1 MPPIKRLPHNR
12 KLPARWAEK
21 HGAFYYLVPP
31 EVRHLWDGKT
41 WFRLGGTLPEAYRAW
56 AERVGRPQNI
66 TMIRDLIDRY
76 ILEVIPK
83 KKEKSAKT
91 ASENLRQIERFRP
104 AFDKMNIQDIEP
116 HHIYKYFE
124 KRTAKVAAKK
134 EIEVLSHIFTK
145 AVEWGELKQHPFK
158 GQVRIEN
165 PSTPRDRYVEDW
177 ELIELL
183 AMKPRKRKGSLG
195 MVQAYLKLKLLTGLR
210 QRDLLLLTA
219 ADLRDDGIFV
229 KPSKT
234 KNTTGAKR
242 IYEWTPAL
250 RAAVEECK
258 AWRPALSPY
267 LFCNGKGEC
276 LVDEEEGT
284 AKGFNDIWQNCM
296 TRLLSE
302 TKVTERFTEH
312 DLRAKVS
319 SDAESLARAQELL
332 AHADAK
338 MTEKFYR
345 RKPQKIAPAG

>member
-1 MPPIKRLPHNR
+1 MTVKRLPHNR
-12 KLPARWAEK
+12 RLPARWVEK

-31 EVRHLWDGKT
+31 EVRPLWNGKS
-41 WFRLGGTLPEAYRAW
+41 WFRLGTTLPEAYRVW
-56 AERVGRPQNI
+56 SERIGRPEKATTI
-66 TMIRDLIDRY
+66 GELIDRY
-76 ILEVIPK
+76 ILQVIPAK
-83 KKEKSAKT
+83 KTKSAKT
-91 ASENLRQIERFRP
+91 ANENLRQIERFRP
-104 AFDKMNIQDIEP
+104 AFEKMNIVDLEP
-116 HHIYKYFE
+116 HHVYKYFE
-124 KRTAKVAAKK
+124 ARSAKVAAKK

-145 AVEWGELKQHPFK
+145 AVEWGELKRHPLK
-158 GQVRIEN
+158 GQVRLEN
-165 PSTPRDRYVEDW
+165 PSQPRDRYVEDW

-183 AMKPRKRKGSLG
+183 SMKPRKKKGSLG
-195 MVQAYLKLKLLTGLR
+195 MVQAYLRLKLLTGLR
-210 QRDLLLLTA
+210 QRDLLLMTI

-234 KNTTGAKR
+234 RNTTGVKR

-250 RAAVEECK
+250 RAAVDDCK

-276 LVDEEEGT
+276 LVDAEEGT

-296 TRLLSE
+296 ERLLKE
-302 TKVTERFTEH
+302 TKVAERFTEH
-312 DLRAKVS
+312 DLRAKVG

-345 RKPQKIAPAG
+345 RKPQRIAPAA